1 MGEHVG
7 TKHSPFHG
15 VDGEGGQEARC
26 ELSTR
31 IGYSRKLTGAFLD
44 EGERFGQ
51 AVDGGRWVVMDG
63 AALRYAGGGVYLG
76 RGCCRVVACHALHL
90 KDGANNDVRLVSALM
105 LRDVLLARV
114 HRNLLDR
121 AYRLHFSGGL
131 KEGERARAEG
141 DIDWGIGCAS
151 VFA

>member
-1 MGEHVG
+1 MLGPSTLPSTGQMAKEDKKHVV
-7 TKHSPFHG
+7 SLG
-15 VDGEGGQEARC
+15 VGGY
-26 ELSTR
+26 SSH
-31 IGYSRKLTGAFLD
+31 SRKLTGAFLD

-51 AVDGGRWVVMDG
+51 AIDGGRWVVMDG

-76 RGCCRVVACHALHL
+76 RGCCRVAACQALHL
-90 KDGANNDVRLVSALM
+90 KDGASNDVRLVSALM